1 MSDEDPRATPLVKS
15 TPPTDKRNTVL
26 ETPKQRNPSDEQKLP
41 RIDRDPSDEKI
52 LEYLRITLPQVR
64 ATKSEQAQANKPN
77 KLFGAKNAAEVHE
90 ITHDGLLV
98 RGRTLASPRAA
109 AVTSD

>member
-1 MSDEDPRATPLVKS
+1 MDTRGTPLVKS

-41 RIDRDPSDEKI
+41 RIDREPTDEKI

-64 ATKSEQAQANKPN
+64 ATKREQATTANKPN
-77 KLFGAKNAAEVHE
+77 KLFGAKNADTQEHE
-90 ITHDGLLV
+90 ITLDGLLV
-98 RGRTLASPRAA
+98 RGRTLASPRAG